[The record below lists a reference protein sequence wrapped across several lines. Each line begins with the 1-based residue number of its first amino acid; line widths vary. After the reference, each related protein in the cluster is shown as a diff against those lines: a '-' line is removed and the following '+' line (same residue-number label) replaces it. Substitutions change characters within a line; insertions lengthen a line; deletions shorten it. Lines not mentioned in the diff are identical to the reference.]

1 MAKKHNVER
10 PIKYFGWDTPPEG
23 KYQQPVSLPTS
34 DVGSGYPQKDFDKDN
49 VLVKGRWPSGTGKK
63 TKLTM
68 RGTGAAERGKGFMEN
83 HKKFSV
89 EE

>member
-1 MAKKHNVER
+1 MAKKHHVEQ
-10 PIKYFGWDTPPEG
+10 PFKFFGWDEPPIG
-23 KYQQPVSLPTS
+23 KYKQPIPNDAPT
-34 DVGSGYPQKDFDKDN
+34 GSGYPQKDFDKDN
-49 VLVKGRWPSGTGKK
+49 VLTKGRWPSGTGKK

-68 RGTGAAERGKGFMEN
+68 KGGGAAERGTKFYEN

>member
-10 PIKYFGWDTPPEG
+10 PIKYFGWDEDPID
-23 KYQQPVSLPTS
+23 KYQQPIKLSTA

-49 VLVKGRWPSGTGKK
+49 VLTKGRWPSGTGKK

-68 RGTGAAERGKGFMEN
+68 KGGGAAERGTKFMEN